1 MDFIATGGVV
11 DGDTLR
17 LQGGPNAR
25 VYGYD
30 AFESDQL
37 GYRPDGSTLPIG
49 QLSTNALDGFITPQ
63 TAVSGIGKQT
73 YGRPVVVT
81 ENSGFDNVLPLLW
94 QGQGLAAPD
103 YLGDDPQ
110 RRAAYLEAERLGR
123 LRSEEHTSELQS
135 LMRISYAVFCLKNT

>member
-103 YLGDDPQ
+103 YLGDDP
-110 RRAAYLEAERLGR
+110 
-123 LRSEEHTSELQS
+123 RSEERRVGQAWVSTCRSRWSPTH
-135 LMRISYAVFCLKNT
+135 

>member
-25 VYGYD
+25 IYGYD

-49 QLSTNALDGFITPQ
+49 QLSTNALDGSITPQ
-63 TAVSGIGKQT
+63 TAVSGIGQPT
-73 YGRPVVVT
+73 YRRPVVVT
-81 ENSGFDNVLPLLW
+81 ENRGFDNVLPLLW
-94 QGQGLAAPD
+94 LEQGHATPAS
-103 YLGDDPQ
+103 LGQDPKHRQ
-110 RRAAYLEAERLGR
+110 RVRMETRG
-123 LRSEEHTSELQS
+123 
-135 LMRISYAVFCLKNT
+135 